1 MIAIVILNFHTYEET
16 SELTSSILKLSD
28 GEKYSVYI
36 VDNESE
42 SEKLALLTQKFEDF
56 PNVKFVA
63 QKDNTGFANGMN
75 KGIDAARADGH
86 NYIICSNSDI
96 LLNNTHDLKRL
107 KEIAKSNQTIGVIA
121 PQIVNLDGYYQ
132 NPLFETNPITSKF
145 IKFIISIPLIG
156 FAVYALR
163 VLLRLYVL
171 KVDRQKPN
179 RSGFFY
185 CPHGAFFM
193 LTPSYF
199 RHYKGLDA
207 NTFLYFEELIL
218 AARLRKHN
226 LKFFLDTSLQVTH
239 IEDVATNKMLNRKSL
254 NKTAFILR
262 ENYKSLSYY
271 LKSYE

>member
-56 PNVKFVA
+56 PNVKFFA

-121 PQIVNLDGYYQ
+121 PQIVNLHGHYQ

-163 VLLRLYVL
+163 FLLRLYVL

-179 RSGFFY
+179 KSGFFY

-239 IEDVATNKMLNRKSL
+239 IEDVATNKMLNRKNL